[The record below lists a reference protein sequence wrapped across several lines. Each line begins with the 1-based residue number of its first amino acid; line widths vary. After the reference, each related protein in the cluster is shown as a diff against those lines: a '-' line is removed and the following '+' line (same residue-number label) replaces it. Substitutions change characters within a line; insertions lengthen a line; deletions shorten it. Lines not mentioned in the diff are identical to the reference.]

1 MPDDVEEAHVVRG
14 VPQVGEE
21 RLALIRVA
29 EPADV
34 DQGQARLA
42 HPLMPPLALSGRNR
56 RFGS

>member
-42 HPLMPPLALSGRNR
+42 HPLMPPLAPFGRNR